1 MALGDY
7 LEIDED
13 DIQVTGEEQTAATQ
27 RVSQEFEDE
36 NNGQTVED
44 FLQQGGYRDGVTQ
57 QASDRAY
64 ELFGRPADE
73 YALEAARER
82 TQREKYGLT
91 GDKIYEEAMRLEAIA
106 SGEKKTDAQLD
117 TEKKLRLLAQARR
130 GQAASYGGFDAARS
144 LEDTA
149 RGVQTLELTG
159 DSMVDDMAIQAQR
172 NAKSSLEKLL
182 IAGEQRAE
190 DKALAME
197 TIAWQQEQANK
208 SMWSN
213 VLSGILGAVGA
224 GVGFFAT
231 AGASTAVQI
240 AATGLGASV
249 GSSSGDAA
257 GQFT

>member
-1 MALGDY
+1 
-7 LEIDED
+7 
-13 DIQVTGEEQTAATQ
+13 
-27 RVSQEFEDE
+27 
-36 NNGQTVED
+36 
-44 FLQQGGYRDGVTQ
+44 
-57 QASDRAY
+57 
-64 ELFGRPADE
+64 
-73 YALEAARER
+73 
-82 TQREKYGLT
+82 
-91 GDKIYEEAMRLEAIA
+91 
-106 SGEKKTDAQLD
+106 
-117 TEKKLRLLAQARR
+117 
-130 GQAASYGGFDAARS
+130 
-144 LEDTA
+144 
-149 RGVQTLELTG
+149 
-159 DSMVDDMAIQAQR
+159 MVDDMAIQAQR

-197 TIAWQQEQANK
+197 NIAWQQEQANK

-231 AGASTAVQI
+231 GGASTAVQI